1 MECLLDFLSF
11 RVLKLECWLGCVTLY
26 VSKCLDGK
34 ISCYLL
40 VELRNDN
47 L

>member
-1 MECLLDFLSF
+1 MFVGFPIFQGIE
-11 RVLKLECWLGCVTLY
+11 VGCWLGCVTLY